1 MGGVTG
7 KGRSLEFFPEPSG
20 EAAIKRYESETMKVK
35 VGVGQAH
42 RSGKGHFSLSG
53 PPEENQ
59 GVMEVHR
66 RHREHSMHLQEM
78 NNRRLP
84 NSFPRIWNGQ
94 QCELPQE
101 IVWKVCLSSWA
112 FEEILYICR
121 QRYILGSLLITA
133 TYRCHAHTLDHLA
146 PQQTCSRD
154 ISLPFTA
161 EFPPATQ
168 VVSSEARLFSPQES
182 KLRSLPPHPY

>member
-1 MGGVTG
+1 MGEVTG
-7 KGRSLEFFPEPSG
+7 KGRSLEFFPELSG

-53 PPEENQ
+53 PLEENQ

-66 RHREHSMHLQEM
+66 RRREHSMHLQEM

-84 NSFPRIWNGQ
+84 NPFPRIWNGQ

-112 FEEILYICR
+112 FEDILCICR
-121 QRYILGSLLITA
+121 QRYFCWAASALQPLTGVMHTHWTIWPHNKPAHEILAS
-133 TYRCHAHTLDHLA
+133 HL
-146 PQQTCSRD
+146 QLNFLR
-154 ISLPFTA
+154 
-161 EFPPATQ
+161 PP
-168 VVSSEARLFSPQES
+168 
-182 KLRSLPPHPY
+182 RS